1 MPGWLVEGEDDRV
14 VGEVN
19 TRLECEEL
27 CLLESEFTC
36 ASAEFYYREQVSG
49 GSFEILFGSSF
60 PFIKLPVHHSGDVLL
75 KDGLGIGAKIVIITK
90 YYLGKV
96 GPE

>member
-49 GSFEILFGSSF
+49 GSEVLCGPASHSSILACNGLNTVFTGRVISF
-60 PFIKLPVHHSGDVLL
+60 
-75 KDGLGIGAKIVIITK
+75 
-90 YYLGKV
+90 YYSA
-96 GPE
+96 GPDRDSEVWSQS